1 MASEEELRKINVR
14 SPYFVNVTKPV
25 SDGGV
30 ESDDTGGGEEPFEEP
45 TEPVVEIYSVN
56 CGSNWNAGVVTG
68 VYRFE
73 LSATG
78 KQIGDYNIN
87 FTGITVPF
95 YAKIGIKG
103 NMPADYTFMAGWI
116 NSDTV
121 WLNSVGTPTPS
132 STTIATNPDGNDQTI
147 TYTSTQ
153 SDIDTYGETVV
164 LEVYHPIINLATG
177 LAWEFECP
185 ADVPAVAEDS
195 GQNVVVIMSIYNNNV
210 DPSYDAPIPNKLN
223 GVDADWLT
231 LPEQGTAVS
240 YVFGVYT
247 PDLAPFHLD
256 AHHAAGGDFPVWN
269 SPDHTVVYRPAANL
283 NNDTNVFEMNQFTGQ
298 DSTYNGNYEVN
309 FSSHAIELWTGDT
322 RVNDEAF
329 VTRAVGTY
337 VFGDKSLVSR
347 LGYED
352 FGTGGALISNLNNS
366 TNKQTFTVNR
376 LGTIG
381 SNQFNHL
388 ESGSHKLEQYRLS
401 DLQVMNQTFELASF
415 PEVEG
420 LNLNY

>member
-25 SDGGV
+25 SEGGV
-30 ESDDTGGGEEPFEEP
+30 EDDDTGGGEEPFVEP
-45 TEPVVEIYSVN
+45 TEPTITTITMSCGDTRNIGVQTGIYRYEISTV
-56 CGSNWNAGVVTG
+56 
-68 VYRFE
+68 
-73 LSATG
+73 G
-78 KQIGDYNIN
+78 KQIGDYNID

-116 NSDTV
+116 NSDND

-164 LEVYHPIINLATG
+164 LEIFHPIIHLASVNF
-177 LAWEFECP
+177 AVDCP
-185 ADVPAVAEDS
+185 NAVVSVAEDS

-210 DPSYDAPIPNKLN
+210 DPSYDAAIPNKLN

-247 PDLAPFHLD
+247 PDLAPFYLNTKHVEERNL
-256 AHHAAGGDFPVWN
+256 PVWN
-269 SPDHTVVYRPAANL
+269 SPNHTVVYRPADSL

-298 DSTYNGNYEVN
+298 DNTYNGNYEVN
-309 FSSHAIELWTGDT
+309 FSSHTIELFTGDT

-329 VTRAVGTY
+329 ITKAVGTF
-337 VFGDKSLVSR
+337 VIGDKSLVSR
-347 LGYED
+347 LGID
-352 FGTGGALISNLNNS
+352 GSSAGAPLISNLNNS

-376 LGTIG
+376 LGTVAP
-381 SNQFNHL
+381 NQFNHL
-388 ESGSHKLEQYRLS
+388 ESGSLTLNQYWLNGI
-401 DLQVMNQTFELASF
+401 QIMKNQTFQLVSS
-415 PEVEG
+415 PES
-420 LNLNY
+420 